1 MLRMEQPSLRAM
13 PSFVIPSAIHLDRI
27 LLVSVILI
35 VRFVRM
41 VRFIR
46 RTGIYT
52 FHVMY

>member
-1 MLRMEQPSLRAM
+1 M
-13 PSFVIPSAIHLDRI
+13 HLDRI

-52 FHVMY
+52 FHVKY